1 MKLTAEEEGRTVI
14 SKRTVPAPRDVVFDA
29 YADAKKLVRW
39 WGPHGFTITTQEIDV
54 VTGGEWR
61 FVLHGPDGKDYKN
74 HIRFGAIERP
84 SRFVV
89 DHISGP
95 YYLGT
100 VLFDEVDGGTQ
111 VTMVWTFRD
120 QPVFDKIKDIVA
132 EGNEGNFDR
141 MWRVVSEPL
150 PPR

>member
-1 MKLTAEEEGRTVI
+1 MQLTPEEEGRTVR
-14 SKRTVPAPRDVVFDA
+14 SQRVFPAPRDVVFSC

-39 WGPHGFTITTQEIDV
+39 WGPRGFSITTEHIDV

-61 FVLHGPDGKDYKN
+61 FVLHGPEGKDYKN
-74 HIRFGAIERP
+74 HIRFGAIEP
-84 SRFVV
+84 STRFVV

-95 YYLGT
+95 FYLGT
-100 VLFDEVDGGTQ
+100 VLFNDVDGGTQ

-141 MWRVVSEPL
+141 LALVVGESL
-150 PPR
+150 AR